1 MKSYSDVVTLI
12 PAYNEEMNIEEVVAL
27 TKKHLE
33 GGKILVV
40 DDGSK
45 DRTSE
50 LAKKAGAIVIRHD
63 VNRGKGESL
72 KTGFEY
78 ILKELK
84 ESKYIIIS
92 DADMQYTPEECPKIL
107 WPLLTGQADFVMG
120 ARDWSKVPFRHR
132 LGNFVWRTSFN
143 ILFGQ
148 KMKDT
153 NCGFVAMSRTALEKM
168 SNVFGRYTIDNA
180 MLIDCIKNKLRIA
193 QAPVSVYYKHTS
205 KTARGIRMVVEVWWF
220 IISAGIKYRLKL

>member
-12 PAYNEEMNIEEVVAL
+12 PAYNEEKNIEEVVAL

-33 GGKILVV
+33 GSKILVV
-40 DDGSK
+40 DDGSE

-50 LAKKAGAIVIRHD
+50 LAKKSGAIVIRHE

-92 DADMQYTPEECPKIL
+92 DADMQYTPEESPKIL

-132 LGNFVWRTSFN
+132 LGNFVWRVSFN
-143 ILFGQ
+143 LLFGQ
-148 KMKDT
+148 RLKDT
-153 NCGFVAMSRTALEKM
+153 NCGFVAMNRATLVKM
-168 SNVFGRYTIDNA
+168 NNVFGRYTIDNA
-180 MLIDCIKNKLRIA
+180 MLIDCIKNKLRIE
-193 QAPVSVYYKHTS
+193 QAPVSVYYKQLS
-205 KTARGIRMVVEVWWF
+205 KTARGIRMVVEVWSF